1 MTSSLAILAGDG
13 RLPVQLHQ
21 AAPDAL
27 CVVFEGMAH
36 QLTTKNIQVCQFEK
50 LHSLFKLLKDHE
62 ISQVVM
68 AGAMSRPQL
77 DPAKFDTFMENIAPD
92 FIKVLQKGDDTVLR
106 YVITLFEDQGFEVVA
121 PQDIALEL
129 TLPAGAAAGALP
141 DAQLADVAYADQILH
156 HMSRLD
162 IGQGVVVEG
171 GHVLGIETLQGTEA
185 LLDFV
190 ATTSSSLRSSQGG
203 VLVKRPKVDQDM
215 RVDVP
220 TIGPQTIRQ
229 VAKAGLSG
237 IVISPDNVLV
247 LDRDTTLSLAK
258 SLGVFILA
266 QDPEL

>member
-1 MTSSLAILAGDG
+1 MTSGLAILAGDG
-13 RLPVQLHQ
+13 QLPVQLHQ
-21 AAPDAL
+21 AVPDAL

-36 QLTTKNIQVCQFEK
+36 QLTAKNIQVCQFEK
-50 LHSLFKLLKDHE
+50 LHSLFQLLKSHE
-62 ISQVVM
+62 ISQIVM

-77 DPAKFDTFMENIAPD
+77 DPAKLDAFMQNIAPD

-106 YVITLFEDQGFEVVA
+106 YVITLFEDQGFNVVA

-129 TLPAGAAAGALP
+129 TLPAGAAVGALP
-141 DAQLADVAYADQILH
+141 NDLLADVAYADQILH
-156 HMSRLD
+156 HMSALD

-190 ATTSSSLRSSQGG
+190 AITSTFLRSSQGG
-203 VLVKRPKVDQDM
+203 VLVKRPKINQDM

-229 VAKAGLSG
+229 AAKAGLSG
-237 IVISPDNVLV
+237 IVISPDQVLV

>member
-1 MTSSLAILAGDG
+1 MTSGLAILAGDG

-21 AAPDAL
+21 AVPDAL

-36 QLTTKNIQVCQFEK
+36 QLASENLHVCQFER
-50 LHSLFKLLKDHE
+50 LQSLFELLKHHE
-62 ISQVVM
+62 ISKIVM

-77 DPAKFDTFMENIAPD
+77 DPAKFDAFMQNIAPD

-106 YVITLFEDQGFEVVA
+106 YVITLFEDQGFDVVA

-129 TLPAGAAAGALP
+129 TLPEGLAVGAQP
-141 DAQLADVAYADQILH
+141 DAMLSDIIYADQILR
-156 HMSRLD
+156 HMSTLD

-185 LLDFV
+185 LLNFV
-190 ATTSSSLRSSQGG
+190 AITSSSLRSSQGG
-203 VLVKRPKVDQDM
+203 VLVKRPKVNQDM

-229 VAKAGLSG
+229 AAKAGLSG
-237 IVISPDNVLV
+237 IVISPDKVLV
-247 LDRDTTLSLAK
+247 LDRDTTLSLAQ
-258 SLGVFILA
+258 SLDIFILA